1 METIEFSKLSGKLN
15 IKEVKKKNNKKKKQ
29 TNKKKKKK

>member
-15 IKEVKKKNNKKKKQ
+15 IKEVKKRTTKKYLNTGDQ
-29 TNKKKKKK
+29 